1 MQVKTPITWK
11 TCYIFP
17 KPVSRSIYVLSL
29 KNNTFRQKS
38 LHISVY
44 LPFITFLEF
53 PSEWS
58 DMQGLS
64 LRKVELPSHTSEFQ
78 KVKGKF
84 MATISDDNCLVIK
97 VSLENFQD
105 KQTFIDFFRAVD
117 RPLWRLTTNVICEIT
132 NVICEVLKHNESVVS
147 AQEAFQY

>member
-1 MQVKTPITWK
+1 
-11 TCYIFP
+11 
-17 KPVSRSIYVLSL
+17 
-29 KNNTFRQKS
+29 
-38 LHISVY
+38 
-44 LPFITFLEF
+44 
-53 PSEWS
+53 
-58 DMQGLS
+58 MQGLS

-117 RPLWRLTTNVICEIT
+117 RPL
-132 NVICEVLKHNESVVS
+132 
-147 AQEAFQY
+147 